1 MGDEAVAEHGVGF
14 ELVEDNDSDYTSD
27 YNSDEENENE
37 IFALIAKY

>member
-1 MGDEAVAEHGVGF
+1 MSW
-14 ELVEDNDSDYTSD
+14 LVEDNDSDYISD